1 MACVKRTFFG
11 NMRSFFRNRQSV
23 VVIFYSLLIIS
34 LLAGCNQGQRMKYGF
49 SKSKRLVVT
58 NSDALEML
66 LGLGAAENIVGIDDE
81 DMSMKTFGAKYQWKS
96 IGTWQNPNIEAIIN
110 LAPDIVIAYPRTPAP
125 VGFDDKL
132 IHFNISVE
140 RINGYHMSEYHSD
153 IYRLASFVDKKNM
166 ADTLINDFD
175 RIINMIENAVADIEV
190 KKKIYV
196 EYSDFVA
203 AGAGSGNN
211 EMIEMINA
219 TNIAAH
225 LGPQYPKIST
235 EWLLEENPDVIIK
248 IITSGE
254 ITAALYEQMI
264 ARPGWDRLDAVKN
277 GDVYLMSP
285 ELCSG
290 PRAMIGC
297 LYFGKWCYPE
307 KFASIN
313 PDSIHTYWLDKYYGI
328 STDNNVYTLKMEI

>member
-1 MACVKRTFFG
+1 MEQRIK
-11 NMRSFFRNRQSV
+11 
-23 VVIFYSLLIIS
+23 VIFYGLLILS
-34 LLAGCNQGQRMKYGF
+34 LLAGCNQGQRTKGGYGF

-66 LGLGAAENIVGIDDE
+66 VGLGAAENIVGIDDA
-81 DMSMKTFGAKYQWKS
+81 DVSMTSFVSKNKWAS
-96 IGTWQNPNIEAIIN
+96 IGNWRNPNIEAIIN
-110 LAPDIVIAYPRTPAP
+110 LAPDIVIAYPQTPAP
-125 VGFDDKL
+125 IGFDDKL
-132 IHFNISVE
+132 ISFNISVK

-153 IYRLASFVDKKNM
+153 ISRLASFVGRENM

-175 RIINMIENAVADIEV
+175 RIINMIENAVADIDV
-190 KKKIYV
+190 KKRIYV
-196 EYSDFVA
+196 EYSDFIA

-211 EMIEMINA
+211 EMIELINA

-235 EWLLEENPDVIIK
+235 EWILEENPDVIIK
-248 IITSGE
+248 IITSGT
-254 ITAALYEQMI
+254 ITPTLYEQI
-264 ARPGWDRLDAVKN
+264 RNRPGWDRLDAVKN

-313 PDSIHTYWLDKYYGI
+313 PDSIHSYWLDRYYGI
-328 STDNNVYTLKMEI
+328 SADNSVYTLKMKI